1 MNQFLQVEGESVWI
15 NIHRV
20 DGLMVRPQLRAVGSA
35 HGEGLLEELHEST
48 GMFELAAYFQG
59 QLIPVLTFPSREE
72 AEQAVMKLI
81 GSRVVRDL

>member
-1 MNQFLQVEGESVWI
+1 MSRFLKIEGESVWI
-15 NIHRV
+15 NVDRV
-20 DGLMVRPQLRAVGSA
+20 DGVIVRPQLRAVGSA

-72 AEQAVMKLI
+72 AEQAVMKLL
-81 GSRVVRDL
+81 GSRLISDL